1 MELSNVAS
9 NLALGF
15 GVALTFQNLF
25 WCFAGA
31 VIGTAVGVLPGL
43 GPVATMALLL
53 PVTYYL
59 PPEGAL
65 IMLAGIYYGAQYGGS
80 TTAIL
85 VNLPGESSSV
95 VTCLDGY
102 QMARQG
108 RAGPALAIAAV
119 GSFFAGCVSTMLI
132 AVAAPPL
139 TALAQSFG
147 PADYCS
153 LMVFG
158 LVTAIVMASGS
169 VIKAVAMIFF
179 GLLLGIVGTDV
190 NTGNLRYDFGIGI
203 LFDGINFVPIAMGVF
218 GINEIM
224 ANLTNVERRD
234 LVATDPNS
242 GPSNA
247 LAGIDMLK
255 LSLNVCFIGVAAVIV
270 SFMWWWSFYK
280 LGLGLGTKDASLP
293 MSCFYAPGQACAMAG
308 QAGNIFTSLPF
319 NPILTW
325 VGLGMTMVGGMVWA
339 MLDSRKIGGLM
350 PTGKD
355 LKDSYGAIL
364 RGTALGSLLGILPG
378 GGALLASFAAYSLEK
393 KVSKTPEKFGTGM
406 IQGVAG
412 PECANN
418 AAAQTSFIPMLTLGI
433 PSNAVMAMMV
443 GGMMIHGIIPGPQV
457 MTDKPGLF
465 WGLIASM
472 WLGNAMLIIFNLP
485 MVGVWMKMLTV
496 PYRLLAVAILFFCC
510 IGVYSVNNSAEE
522 VLLITGFGVLGY
534 ILIKLGC
541 EPAPMLL
548 GFILGPMMET
558 YLRRA
563 MLLSRGDPMVFLQR
577 PLSLGFLIAAAVLLV
592 IIVLPNV
599 RKVRKVAFVED

>member
-1 MELSNVAS
+1 MELSQLAS

-25 WCFAGA
+25 WCLMGA

-80 TTAIL
+80 TPAIL

-108 RAGPALAIAAV
+108 RAGPALAIAAI
-119 GSFFAGCVSTMLI
+119 GSFFAGCVSTLLI
-132 AVAAPPL
+132 AIAAPPL

-158 LVTAIVMASGS
+158 LITAIVMASGS
-169 VIKAVAMIFF
+169 VLKAVAMIFF

-224 ANLTNVERRD
+224 ANLTNPERRD
-234 LVATDPNS
+234 LMETADT
-242 GPSNA
+242 GPSNR
-247 LAGIDMLK
+247 LAGIDMLV
-255 LSLNVCFIGVAAVIV
+255 LCRNLFFAGLVALVVSLV
-270 SFMWWWSFYK
+270 WWWFFYMQVR
-280 LGLGLGTKDASLP
+280 GAVGPKDASLP
-293 MSCFYAPGQACAMAG
+293 ISCLYAADDACGARG
-308 QAGNIFTSLPF
+308 SSTSFAYHPF
-319 NPILTW
+319 LTW
-325 VGLGMTMVGGMVWA
+325 IGLVLSIFGGMIWA
-339 MLDSRKIGGLM
+339 ILDSRKIGGLM
-350 PTGKD
+350 PTAKD
-355 LKDSYGAIL
+355 LRESYGAIL

-412 PECANN
+412 PESANN

-433 PSNAVMAMMV
+433 PSNAVMAMML

-457 MTDKPGLF
+457 MTEKPGLF

-472 WLGNAMLIIFNLP
+472 WVGNLMLIVFNLP
-485 MVGVWMKMLTV
+485 MVGVWMKMLTM
-496 PYRLLAVAILFFCC
+496 PYRLLSVAILFFCC

-534 ILIKLGC
+534 FLIKMGC

-563 MLLSRGDPMVFLQR
+563 MLLSRGDPMVFIQR
-577 PLSLGFLIAAAVLLV
+577 PLSLGFLIAAAILLV
-592 IIVLPNV
+592 IIMLPNIRSV
-599 RKVRKVAFVED
+599 REKAFVEE